1 MLVSLPL
8 IHRSPTPDEVEQLRL
23 ILSTYQDGFGMLAV
37 TGSSRTL
44 PGWRDFERTV
54 ATVFGGVAQE
64 NKGIFDILVPKP
76 SSAGIEYGL
85 ACKMRNTLRDTER
98 TGRVTME
105 LSNASGGFWDYL
117 NSKGYDS
124 TNYRSHPA
132 EVGAA
137 LTEMIESWH
146 DDVSLDSG
154 GTVDVNKSCYLT
166 LSWHRPSG
174 RYQLHQFD
182 IGMPDPDTLTWSFPP
197 SRSGGQGRRLLG
209 EDATGKLLEWYP
221 LSGGQLKYYPSVS
234 SASWCSKIFELESLP
249 ELPGVEDRLIAK
261 AELYFH
267 DLWSAAR
274 T

>member
-1 MLVSLPL
+1 MPL
-8 IHRSPTPDEVEQLRL
+8 INRPPSSSEIEQLRL
-23 ILSTYQDGFGMLAV
+23 ILSTYQDGFGMLAI

-44 PGWRDFERTV
+44 PGWRDFERAV

-64 NKGIFDILVPKP
+64 NKGIFDILVTSPDNVET
-76 SSAGIEYGL
+76 EYGL

-124 TNYRSHPA
+124 TNYRSYPA

-146 DDVSLDSG
+146 ADVSLDNE
-154 GTVDVNKSCYLT
+154 GTVDVIKSCYLT
-166 LSWHRPSG
+166 LSWHRASG
-174 RYQLHQFD
+174 RYQLHQFN
-182 IGMPDPDTLTWSFPP
+182 IGMPNPDTLTWSFPP

-209 EDATGKLLEWYP
+209 EDVSGKLLEWYP
-221 LSGGQLKYYPSVS
+221 LSGGQLKYYPPVS
-234 SASWCSKIFELESLP
+234 SASWCSEVFELAPLP
-249 ELPGVEDRLIAK
+249 ELPEVEDRLIAK
-261 AELYFH
+261 AELYFY
-267 DLWSAAR
+267 DQWSNAR
-274 T
+274 K